1 MAQHPLE
8 PLSADEFRQ
17 TAAILRREGHVG
29 DSFRFASIELKE
41 PPKAE
46 VKAWRPGDAVPRTAF
61 AVVFEPR
68 RTTRPTKPP
77 ST

>member
-17 TAAILRREGHVG
+17 TATILRREQHMG

-41 PPKAE
+41 PPKEA
-46 VKAWRPGDAVPRTAF
+46 VKAWRPGDAGSPDVVRRRARTVPR
-61 AVVFEPR
+61 
-68 RTTRPTKPP
+68 TRPTKPP